1 MRIETDIVFRDMESS
16 EAVKSAVEKYLEKIE
31 RHYTAVQRCRVVLEQ
46 SHRSQSSGNLFSVSL
61 DIAVPGTTI
70 NVGRDGGKDESHED
84 IYVAIR
90 DAFLA
95 AERQLDK
102 YTAKRQP

>member
-16 EAVKSAVEKYLEKIE
+16 EAVQSAVEKYIEKIE
-31 RHYTAVQRCRVVLEQ
+31 RHYSMVQRCRVVIEQ
-46 SHRSQSSGNLFSVSL
+46 SHRSQNSGNLFEVSL
-61 DIAVPGTTI
+61 DIAVPGTSI
-70 NVGRDGGKDESHED
+70 IVGRDGAKDESHED

-102 YTAKRQP
+102 YAAKRQP